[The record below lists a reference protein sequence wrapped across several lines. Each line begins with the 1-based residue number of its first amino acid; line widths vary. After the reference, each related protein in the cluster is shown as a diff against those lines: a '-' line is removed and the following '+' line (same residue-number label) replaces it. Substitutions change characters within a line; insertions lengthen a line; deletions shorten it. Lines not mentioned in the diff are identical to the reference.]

1 MSYNVS
7 LPSYSVGTDVY
18 KLVGSI
24 CAGYGH
30 KAVAIGGH
38 KAMAAVKDKLCK
50 AIIDSDIEISDF
62 IWYGG
67 EASYENV
74 ENLMSLETVRNAD
87 MLFAIGGGKATDTV
101 KTLADMT
108 GKPVFTFPTIAS
120 NCSSCTSVSIMY
132 KNNGIFLNHI
142 FLPTHRLMHLL
153 IQRLSL
159 ILLRDICGQES
170 GIHTQ
175 SILKAVFPQ
184 GVKKFLIILL

>member
-1 MSYNVS
+1 
-7 LPSYSVGTDVY
+7 
-18 KLVGSI
+18 
-24 CAGYGH
+24 
-30 KAVAIGGH
+30 
-38 KAMAAVKDKLCK
+38 MAAVKDKLCK

-74 ENLMSLETVRNAD
+74 ENLMSLEAVRNAD

-132 KNNGIFLNHI
+132 KNNGIFLKPHFFANPPAHAFI
-142 FLPTHRLMHLL
+142 DTEIIADSPKRYMWAGIGDTYAKHFESS
-153 IQRLSL
+153 ISS
-159 ILLRDICGQES
+159 RDE
-170 GIHTQ
+170 
-175 SILKAVFPQ
+175 
-184 GVKKFLIILL
+184 

>member
-1 MSYNVS
+1 
-7 LPSYSVGTDVY
+7 
-18 KLVGSI
+18 
-24 CAGYGH
+24 
-30 KAVAIGGH
+30 
-38 KAMAAVKDKLCK
+38 MAAVKDKLCK

-120 NCSSCTSVSIMY
+120 NCAACTSVSIMY
-132 KNNGIFLNHI
+132 NSDGTFLKPNFFIRPAMHAFI
-142 FLPTHRLMHLL
+142 DTEIIAKAYEDHKKGLCTYEVEQVTIRFLFLL
-153 IQRLSL
+153 NMVLSVSL
-159 ILLRDICGQES
+159 
-170 GIHTQ
+170 
-175 SILKAVFPQ
+175 
-184 GVKKFLIILL
+184 

>member
-30 KAVAIGGH
+30 KAAAIGGH
-38 KAMAAVKDKLCK
+38 KAIAAAKDKLCE
-50 AIIDSDIEISDF
+50 AIEASDIEISEF

-74 ENLMSLETVRNAD
+74 EKLMSLEAVKEAD

-108 GKPVFTFPTIAS
+108 GKPVFTFPTITVAIKII
-120 NCSSCTSVSIMY
+120 VPSITLY
-132 KNNGIFLNHI
+132 KDSIFG
-142 FLPTHRLMHLL
+142 R
-153 IQRLSL
+153 
-159 ILLRDICGQES
+159 
-170 GIHTQ
+170 
-175 SILKAVFPQ
+175 
-184 GVKKFLIILL
+184 